1 MKTGKWN
8 EQDIEILRER
18 YAFEGPSIALQRGLD
33 RSKRQILDKA
43 NRMGYE
49 YIGKKV
55 WTEKQENEIRKRYP
69 RHGASKA
76 LQKDIGA
83 SAYAIDSK
91 AKSMGVFRN
100 PPREKN
106 SKKLVVPFQW
116 TDEQLKVL
124 TERYPSEGASKALRK
139 ELGFSYGM
147 IRKKAELLGLESKYS
162 RSCPQRAWTEQE
174 LEVLAE
180 RYYCEGASASL
191 VKALGHPAQ
200 SIRMKASKLG
210 LVYGGYD
217 YWSETDERILRDRY
231 PFEGASEELQRTLSR
246 SHSAIAGKA
255 FQMGLRCDR

>member
-8 EQDIEILRER
+8 KQDVEILRER
-18 YAFEGPSIALQRGLD
+18 YYFEGASDALQKDLD
-33 RSKRQILDKA
+33 REKKSIRGKARQ
-43 NRMGYE
+43 MGYE
-49 YIGKKV
+49 YIGKKL

-100 PPREKN
+100 LPREKKQ
-106 SKKLVVPFQW
+106 KKLVVLPRW

-124 TERYPSEGASKALRK
+124 TEHYPSEGASKALRK
-139 ELGFSYGM
+139 ELGLSYGM
-147 IRKKAELLGLESKYS
+147 IRQKAELLGLESKYS
-162 RSCPQRAWTEQE
+162 RSCPQRTWTEQE
-174 LEVLAE
+174 IEVLAE

-217 YWSETDERILRDRY
+217 CWSETDEKVLCDRY
-231 PFEGASEELQRTLSR
+231 PFEGASKALQRTLNR

-255 FQMGLRCDR
+255 FQIGLRCNR

>member
-8 EQDIEILRER
+8 EQDVEILKER
-18 YAFEGPSIALQRGLD
+18 YAFEGPSIALQKDLD
-33 RSKRQILDKA
+33 RSKQQILSKVK
-43 NRMGYE
+43 RMDYE

-100 PPREKN
+100 PPREKKQ
-106 SKKLVVPFQW
+106 KKPVTPFQW

-124 TERYPSEGASKALRK
+124 TKHYPSEGASKSLRK
-139 ELGFSYGM
+139 ELGLSYGM
-147 IRKKAELLGLESKYS
+147 IRQKAELLGLESKYS

-174 LEVLAE
+174 IEVLAE

-217 YWSETDERILRDRY
+217 CWSEADEKVLCDRY
-231 PFEGASEELQRTLSR
+231 PFEGASRALQRTLNR
-246 SHSAIAGKA
+246 SHSAIAGKT